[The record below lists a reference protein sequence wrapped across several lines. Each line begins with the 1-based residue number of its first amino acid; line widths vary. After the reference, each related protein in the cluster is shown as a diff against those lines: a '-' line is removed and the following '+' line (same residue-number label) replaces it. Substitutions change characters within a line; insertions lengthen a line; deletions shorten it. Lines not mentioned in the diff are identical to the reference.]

1 MVGREFALVA
11 AFIAWAG
18 GAAPA
23 GAAPAQG
30 EKAALL
36 RLCNPAGGIRA
47 DRTPRG
53 LRIRYLDKADRPGGV
68 DFTLAG
74 WEVQSARASGKGGCV
89 DLVKAPGGGGA
100 KSSNEDVLSAKD
112 EVIVY
117 GGPFQDKVIL
127 RRGQRVIDLG
137 GERMVIEETEVL
149 FPAGKKRPQRSGK
162 KNPGK
167 KSAK

>member
-11 AFIAWAG
+11 AFIAWAVFPAG
-18 GAAPA
+18 AGAAPA
-23 GAAPAQG
+23 PGAPAQG
-30 EKAALL
+30 EKAAHL

-74 WEVQSARASGKGGCV
+74 WEVRAASASGKGGCV
-89 DLVKAPGGGGA
+89 DLVKAPESGA
-100 KSSNEDVLSAKD
+100 AKTAGKDVLSAKD
-112 EVIVY
+112 EIIVY

-137 GERMVIEETEVL
+137 GERIVIEESEVL
-149 FPAGKKRPQRSGK
+149 SPAGKK
-162 KNPGK
+162 
-167 KSAK
+167 